1 MTNNYLPN
9 IQLSNY
15 DMCNDRRVRHP
26 EGARSTTA
34 SGGHWQTTARSQAIT
49 KFTHI
54 I

>member
-15 DMCNDRRVRHP
+15 YMCNDRRVRHP

-34 SGGHWQTTARSQAIT
+34 FRRSLA
-49 KFTHI
+49 FNRALLRDH
-54 I
+54 